1 MPSLSL
7 YFSSLFSIVGLAQAE
22 KFPQSLTDLRAQLK
36 SDGGV
41 TFDPLGVAAVLYNPR
56 VDKSA
61 ARLYTQFDRGLFIWP
76 HLTMIGGTLPPMQML
91 VERLNAT
98 MKWIHP
104 SIKLCAQDTTMLP
117 VRSDVSG
124 NVFRQLPLNLSNAW
138 LTGII
143 SFQTSRQPGNDF
155 AVVCVDAMYPSS
167 DERRKNVR
175 QQLGTLRWL
184 LRKWTLDTICLVNGA
199 MLMTG
204 MVCGILSADLWAFT
218 LFLLYSSHW
227 LASVLISFTSMVKI
241 HKPDHVKND
250 LRDRY
255 AVYERDEGGTV
266 IFKGPQREL
275 EEWARSTWEYDR
287 NCGKDFLHWFWTLSG
302 TFSGISS
309 VACMVNMKG
318 TLQLAFLGVLV
329 YSSLAEIVATRI
341 ARQLQT
347 KAHGRI
353 YADKVLNNDTRTK
366 AIVRATLEISTECRL
381 SDLNWVKMGL
391 LPPMR
396 VFEKMQKL
404 LKDISDIDQSVD
416 DRRAAVK
423 KECAAFIHSVE
434 PSEQMLAERIVK
446 EVMEALGILQDVGAV
461 HQLNASDV
469 NPQS

>member
-1 MPSLSL
+1 MPSSL
-7 YFSSLFSIVGLAQAE
+7 LYLSSLLSIIGQSQAE
-22 KFPQSLTDLRAQLK
+22 KFPQSLTDLHAQLK
-36 SDGGV
+36 RDDGV

-138 LTGII
+138 LTEII
-143 SFQTSRQPGNDF
+143 SFQTSKQPGNDF
-155 AVVCVDAMYPSS
+155 VVVCVDAMYQSIE
-167 DERRKNVR
+167 ERQKNVR
-175 QQLGTLRWL
+175 QQSGNLRWL
-184 LRKWTLDTICLVNGA
+184 LGKWTLDSICLVNGA
-199 MLMTG
+199 MLTTG
-204 MVCGILSADLWAFT
+204 MVCGILTADLWAFT
-218 LFLLYSSHW
+218 FHW
-227 LASVLISFTSMVKI
+227 FASVLISFTSMVKI
-241 HKPDHVKND
+241 HKPDQIKND

-287 NCGKDFLHWFWTLSG
+287 TLVKDCLHWFWTLTG

-318 TLQLAFLGVLV
+318 ALQLAFLAVLV
-329 YSSLAEIVATRI
+329 YSSLAEIGATRI
-341 ARQLQT
+341 ARHLQT
-347 KAHGRI
+347 KAHGHISVDR
-353 YADKVLNNDTRTK
+353 VLNNRTRSL
-366 AIVRATLEISTECRL
+366 AIIRATLQITPECRL
-381 SDLNWVKMGL
+381 KGLDWVKMGL
-391 LPPMR
+391 LPPMQ
-396 VFEKMQKL
+396 VFQKMQEL
-404 LKDISDIDQSVD
+404 LREISDIEQSIDHPGGVKEKCDNFLNDVD
-416 DRRAAVK
+416 
-423 KECAAFIHSVE
+423 
-434 PSEQMLAERIVK
+434 PSEQMLAKRIVN
-446 EVMEALGILQDVGAV
+446 EVTETLGL
-461 HQLNASDV
+461 
-469 NPQS
+469 

>member
-7 YFSSLFSIVGLAQAE
+7 YFSSLLSIVGLAQAE

-155 AVVCVDAMYPSS
+155 AVVCVDAMYPSR
-167 DERRKNVR
+167 DERQKNVR
-175 QQLGTLRWL
+175 QQLGTFTWL
-184 LRKWTLDTICLVNGA
+184 LRKWALDSICLVNGT

-204 MVCGILSADLWAFT
+204 MVCGILTADLWAFT
-218 LFLLYSSHW
+218 LFLLYSIHW

-241 HKPDHVKND
+241 HKPDHIKND
-250 LRDRY
+250 PGVRY

-287 NCGKDFLHWFWTLSG
+287 NRGKDFLHWLWTLSG

-318 TLQLAFLGVLV
+318 ALQLAFLAVLV

-353 YADKVLNNDTRTK
+353 YAEKVLNNATRTK
-366 AIVRATLEISTECRL
+366 AIIRATLQISPKCRL
-381 SDLNWVKMGL
+381 RDLNWVKMGL

-396 VFEKMQKL
+396 VFEKMQDL
-404 LKDISDIDQSVD
+404 LREISDIDQSID
-416 DRRAAVK
+416 DLRAAVEK
-423 KECAAFIHSVE
+423 KCDAFIDSVD
-434 PSEQMLAERIVK
+434 PSEDKLARRIAT
-446 EVMEALGILQDVGAV
+446 EVMVTLGFLQDVGAV
-461 HQLNASDV
+461 HQLNAPNG

>member
-1 MPSLSL
+1 MPPSLYL
-7 YFSSLFSIVGLAQAE
+7 SSLLSIVGLAQAE
-22 KFPQSLTDLRAQLK
+22 KFPQSLTDLHAQLK
-36 SDGGV
+36 SDDGV

-138 LTGII
+138 LTDII
-143 SFQTSRQPGNDF
+143 SFQTSKQPGNDF
-155 AVVCVDAMYPSS
+155 VVVCVDPMYQSS
-167 DERRKNVR
+167 SERQKNLR
-175 QQLGTLRWL
+175 QQSGNLRWL
-184 LRKWTLDTICLVNGA
+184 LGKWTLDSICLVNGA

-204 MVCGILSADLWAFT
+204 MVCGILTADLWAFS
-218 LFLLYSSHW
+218 LFFLYSSHW
-227 LASVLISFTSMVKI
+227 FASVLISFTSMVKI
-241 HKPDHVKND
+241 HKPEHIKND

-266 IFKGPQREL
+266 IFKGPQKEL
-275 EEWARSTWEYDR
+275 EEWARSTWEYDQTWV
-287 NCGKDFLHWFWTLSG
+287 KDSLHWFWTLSG

-318 TLQLAFLGVLV
+318 ALQLAFLGVLV
-329 YSSLAEIVATRI
+329 YSSLAEIGATRI
-341 ARQLQT
+341 ARHLQT
-347 KAHGRI
+347 KAHGHIFTAR
-353 YADKVLNNDTRTK
+353 VLNNQTRSL
-366 AIVRATLEISTECRL
+366 AIIRATLQITPECRL
-381 SDLNWVKMGL
+381 RGLDWVKMGL

-396 VFEKMQKL
+396 VFEKMQEL
-404 LKDISDIDQSVD
+404 LREISDIDQSIDHPPGMVEEKCADFLNDVD
-416 DRRAAVK
+416 
-423 KECAAFIHSVE
+423 
-434 PSEQMLAERIVK
+434 PSEQMLAKRIAE
-446 EVMEALGILQDVGAV
+446 EVMETLGHLKCI
-461 HQLNASDV
+461 
-469 NPQS
+469 

>member
-7 YFSSLFSIVGLAQAE
+7 YFSSLLSIVGLAQAE

-41 TFDPLGVAAVLYNPR
+41 TFDPLDVAAVLYNPR

-138 LTGII
+138 LTDII

-155 AVVCVDAMYPSS
+155 AVVCVDAMYPSR
-167 DERRKNVR
+167 DERQKNVR
-175 QQLGTLRWL
+175 QQLGTFTWL
-184 LRKWTLDTICLVNGA
+184 LRKWTLDSICLVNGT

-204 MVCGILSADLWAFT
+204 MVCGILTADLWAFT
-218 LFLLYSSHW
+218 LFLLYSIHW

-241 HKPDHVKND
+241 HKPDHIKND
-250 LRDRY
+250 PGVRY

-287 NCGKDFLHWFWTLSG
+287 NRGKDFLHWLWTLSG

-309 VACMVNMKG
+309 IACMVNMKG
-318 TLQLAFLGVLV
+318 ALQLAFLAVLV

-347 KAHGRI
+347 RAHGRI
-353 YADKVLNNDTRTK
+353 YAEKVLNNATRTK
-366 AIVRATLEISTECRL
+366 AIIRATLQISPKCRL
-381 SDLNWVKMGL
+381 RDLN
-391 LPPMR
+391 
-396 VFEKMQKL
+396 
-404 LKDISDIDQSVD
+404 
-416 DRRAAVK
+416 
-423 KECAAFIHSVE
+423 
-434 PSEQMLAERIVK
+434 
-446 EVMEALGILQDVGAV
+446 
-461 HQLNASDV
+461 
-469 NPQS
+469 

>member
-7 YFSSLFSIVGLAQAE
+7 YLSSLISIIGQAQAE
-22 KFPQSLTDLRAQLK
+22 KFPQSLTDLHAQLK
-36 SDGGV
+36 RDDGV

-138 LTGII
+138 LTDII
-143 SFQTSRQPGNDF
+143 SFQTSKQPGNDF
-155 AVVCVDAMYPSS
+155 VVVCVDAMYQAIE
-167 DERRKNVR
+167 ERQKNVR
-175 QQLGTLRWL
+175 QQSGNLRWL
-184 LRKWTLDTICLVNGA
+184 LGKWTLDSICLVNGA
-199 MLMTG
+199 MLVTG
-204 MVCGILSADLWAFT
+204 MV
-218 LFLLYSSHW
+218 SHW
-227 LASVLISFTSMVKI
+227 FASVLISFTSMVKI
-241 HKPDHVKND
+241 HKPDHIKND
-250 LRDRY
+250 MRDRY

-287 NCGKDFLHWFWTLSG
+287 TWVKDSLHWLWTLTG

-318 TLQLAFLGVLV
+318 ALQLAFLGVLV
-329 YSSLAEIVATRI
+329 YSSLAEIGATRI
-341 ARQLQT
+341 ARHLQT
-347 KAHGRI
+347 KAHGHISMDR
-353 YADKVLNNDTRTK
+353 VLNNRTRSL
-366 AIVRATLEISTECRL
+366 AIIRATLQITPECRL
-381 SDLNWVKMGL
+381 KGLNWVKMGL
-391 LPPMR
+391 LPPMQ
-396 VFEKMQKL
+396 VFQKMQEL
-404 LKDISDIDQSVD
+404 LREISEIEQSIDRPGV
-416 DRRAAVK
+416 AVK
-423 KECAAFIHSVE
+423 EKCDNFLNDVD
-434 PSEQMLAERIVK
+434 PSEQMLAKRIVK
-446 EVMEALGILQDVGAV
+446 EVRETLGI
-461 HQLNASDV
+461 
-469 NPQS
+469 